1 MPPTRSARL
10 APQSSRPAAPAKVV
24 VADRLGAFAGDWDTA
39 VLDAPVPS
47 PFLRSWWLAHVPADC
62 PTYLLVV
69 GADGLL
75 GGVALDRQVS
85 ARMTYWTCLGGPLA
99 ADHLDLV
106 ARRGREPAV
115 VGALRRWL
123 RRPGNRLL
131 ALEGLAEG
139 ARLLEA
145 LPHPRVHRD
154 EVAPYFRLPSADLES
169 YLHQRPGRLRSSI
182 ERPRK
187 RLVDRLGGHHRVVSA
202 YDLDRGLRTLR
213 DLHAERWGL
222 SSPLLA
228 AWRHFAAAA
237 AAGAGRGEVQL
248 HELVVP
254 VDGDPGEQVVASDAL
269 LVVGDRVSVYTGGRS
284 TDPRWRGAGSLLTWA
299 ELSLLAQRGAREF
312 DFLRGDEPYK
322 YDWAD
327 RCRPLLSVRAARGPL
342 AVAALARREAPLA
355 ARDRLRP
362 LARRLA
368 AVRR

>member
-1 MPPTRSARL
+1 M
-10 APQSSRPAAPAKVV
+10 KVI
-24 VADRLGAFAGDWDTA
+24 VADSLAGYASDWDTA
-39 VLDAPVPS
+39 VLEAPVPS
-47 PFLRSWWLAHVPADC
+47 PFLRSWWLAHVPAVWS
-62 PTYLLVV
+62 TYLLVV
-69 GADGLL
+69 GADGLW
-75 GGVALDRQVS
+75 GGVALDRRVT
-85 ARMTYWTCLGGPLA
+85 ARTTYWTCLGGQLA

-106 ARRGREPAV
+106 ARRGREAAV

-131 ALEGLAEG
+131 ELEGVAGG

-145 LPHPRVHRD
+145 LPRPRVVYRD

-213 DLHAERWGL
+213 DLHAQRWGL

-237 AAGAGRGEVQL
+237 AAGARRGEVQL

-254 VDGDPGEQVVASDAL
+254 TDGGSGEQVVASDAL

-299 ELSLLAQRGAREF
+299 ELSLLAQRGAREV
-312 DFLRGDEPYK
+312 DFLRGDETYK

-327 RCRPLLSVRAARGPL
+327 RSRPLLSVRAARGPL
-342 AVAALARREAPLA
+342 AVAALARQEAPRA

-362 LARRLA
+362 LVRRVA